1 MLCPHCQ
8 FEVAA
13 DFQFC
18 PKCGKKLSR
27 DCPQCSYVC
36 PLEFLFCPKCGAAL
50 SQTMAVSSSSV
61 HASRPATPAVPP
73 SSAPLAVDIAE
84 AERRPVT
91 VLFADVV
98 GFTTLAERLDP
109 EELRSVMMSCF
120 QALAEEIRYY
130 D

>member
-1 MLCPHCQ
+1 MHCAHCE

-18 PKCGKKLSR
+18 PNCGKKLSR

-36 PLEFLFCPKCGAAL
+36 PVEFRFCPKCGTGVVEETAAIP
-50 SQTMAVSSSSV
+50 QPAVSV
-61 HASRPATPAVPP
+61 QRPLVQQAEVAP
-73 SSAPLAVDIAE
+73 SAGTAPIVAE

-98 GFTTLAERLDP
+98 GFTSLAERLDP
-109 EELRSVMMSCF
+109 EELR
-120 QALAEEIRYY
+120 
-130 D
+130 